1 MATVITL
8 SILYVKHSSKYN
20 NQQCNIK
27 AIVKKKIPVHV
38 ILGVTDIHIQI

>member
-8 SILYVKHSSKYN
+8 SILYVKHPSKYN

-27 AIVKKKIPVHV
+27 AIVKKNIPIHV
-38 ILGVTDIHIQI
+38 KLGVT